1 MQIFIFHKYCIWK
14 CWNWFFGG
22 FLVSIPSCSS
32 LFALL
37 TETWLI
43 VLFFNIY
50 SRQLIQTVF
59 LNIPASQVF
68 GVGWNLLFL
77 ILSQVEYVVNAF
89 WKICFTS
96 LMLVFKRNI
105 SMVYSYCFQEMIDE
119 ADRNG
124 DGEVDEDEFLRIM
137 KKTSLYWCQFKSL
150 DISSKV
156 PDAFCF
162 SLLLGYFGVCRVI
175 CLYTGRNISQQ
186 A

>member
-1 MQIFIFHKYCIWK
+1 MQKSIFHKCCIWK
-14 CWNWFFGG
+14 FWNWFF
-22 FLVSIPSCSS
+22 F
-32 LFALL
+32 
-37 TETWLI
+37 
-43 VLFFNIY
+43 LFFFWQYTIMLLLVCLTYWNMTDSVVFNIC

-119 ADRNG
+119 ADRDG
-124 DGEVDEDEFLRIM
+124 DGEINQEEFLRIM
-137 KKTSLYWCQFKSL
+137 KKTSLY
-150 DISSKV
+150 
-156 PDAFCF
+156 
-162 SLLLGYFGVCRVI
+162 
-175 CLYTGRNISQQ
+175 
-186 A
+186 